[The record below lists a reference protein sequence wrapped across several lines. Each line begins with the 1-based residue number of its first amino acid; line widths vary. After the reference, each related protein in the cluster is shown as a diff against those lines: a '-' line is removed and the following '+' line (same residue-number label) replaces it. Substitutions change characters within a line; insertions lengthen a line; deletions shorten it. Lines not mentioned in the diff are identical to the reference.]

1 MIVTVTVEAGHRA
14 IRVLMAR
21 TRAGSEHYPPAAGLS
36 PTASEYRSRAGGL
49 EMPAARGGCTVT
61 AATVTAA
68 KARCQSLTAT
78 DSGSAA
84 AGRRR
89 GRRGPRRPGPG
100 IGRVQFQL
108 MTYTDDTMSFTTLL
122 SAVTWGL
129 LIIGPPELQFS

>member
-1 MIVTVTVEAGHRA
+1 
-14 IRVLMAR
+14 MAR

-36 PTASEYRSRAGGL
+36 PTASEYRRRPGNM
-49 EMPAARGGCTVT
+49 MPAARGCTVT
-61 AATVTAA
+61 AATVTA

-100 IGRVQFQL
+100 FGRVQFQL
-108 MTYTDDTMSFTTLL
+108 PVMTYIQCLL
-122 SAVTWGL
+122 PL
-129 LIIGPPELQFS
+129 CYLP